1 LRIVDVNEF
10 YSPTGGGVRTY
21 IDRKM
26 GIMADLGHE
35 LIVIAAGRE
44 NAVVERPGGGR
55 IIYVKASRLPF
66 DKNYGL
72 FWDAAPVTQLLDRLK
87 PDVVESSSP
96 WRPAWIVGEWQPK
109 KGAGDPVKVFFM
121 HNDNVAAYAM
131 RWFEELGSPERI
143 ERAFAWYSRY
153 MNRFLDKYDAV
164 VTNGPALEKRLSAR
178 GVRIDAAMPL
188 GIERGHFSPGLRDE
202 RLRSALLAQCGLP
215 PEGHLLLGLGR
226 HHPEKRW
233 PLVIDAVER
242 AGASLPVGLILLG
255 TGVESRA
262 IEKRIA
268 GSPHIRMFRPV
279 YDRERLARIVAS
291 CDALIHGAEAEPFG
305 LVASEAM
312 AAGLPLIVPD
322 TGGCAEIA
330 DPFCSE
336 LYAARDA
343 QSAALAIDRLFARD
357 PAILRRAA
365 GVAAGKVRSDHEHT
379 IELMDYYAELVAA
392 KHEERRNSAV
402 A

>member
-1 LRIVDVNEF
+1 MRIVDVNEF

-26 GIMADLGHE
+26 GIMAELGHE
-35 LIVIAAGRE
+35 LIVIAPGQEDRIE
-44 NAVVERPGGGR
+44 ERPGGGR
-55 IIYVKASRLPF
+55 IIYVKASRLIF
-66 DKNYGL
+66 DRNYGL
-72 FWDAAPVTQLLDRLK
+72 FWDAAPVTDLLDALD
-87 PDVVESSSP
+87 PDLVEASSP
-96 WRPAWIVGEWQPK
+96 WRPAWIVGQWQPRR
-109 KGAGDPVKVFFM
+109 GQRDTAKVFFM

-131 RWFEELGSPERI
+131 RWFEGLAAPDRI

-153 MNRFLDKYDAV
+153 MSRFLDNYDAV
-164 VTNGPALEKRLSAR
+164 VTNGPALEKRLKAR

-202 RLRSALLAQCGLP
+202 ALRAALLAQCDLP
-215 PEGHLLLGLGR
+215 PGGYLLLGLGR

-242 AGASLPVGLILLG
+242 AGSSLPVGLILLG
-255 TGVESRA
+255 AGIDSRA
-262 IEKRIA
+262 IERRIA

-279 YDRERLARIVAS
+279 YHRERLARIVAS
-291 CDALIHGAEAEPFG
+291 CDALIHGSEAEPFG

-312 AAGLPLIVPD
+312 AAGLPLIAPD

-330 DPFCSE
+330 DPLCSE
-336 LYAARDA
+336 LYTARDA
-343 QSAALAIDRLFARD
+343 QSAAQAIHRLFARD

-365 GVAAGKVRSDHEHT
+365 NVAAGKVRSDREHT
-379 IELMDYYAELVAA
+379 VELMDYYARLVAA
-392 KHEERRNSAV
+392 RRAPYPNSA
-402 A
+402 AA